1 MFPQGQLNDPNSYTD
16 QWTPN
21 VYDFANQS
29 ACGIP
34 DNACLQGKAAIH
46 PYFLKYAGLDRK
58 PYRPGSLSYPNPRA
72 CVLTSTFDPNR
83 VLHAGRMHFSPARE
97 WWTGHDRQGHAH
109 L

>member
-1 MFPQGQLNDPNSYTD
+1 MFHGNISILPQGQLNDPKSYTD

-34 DNACLQGKAAIH
+34 DNAYLQRKAAIH

-58 PYRPGSLSYPNPRA
+58 PYRPGSLSYTHSL
-72 CVLTSTFDPNR
+72 CVCANIYF
-83 VLHAGRMHFSPARE
+83 
-97 WWTGHDRQGHAH
+97 
-109 L
+109 

>member
-1 MFPQGQLNDPNSYTD
+1 MFPQGQLNDPKSYTD

-34 DNACLQGKAAIH
+34 DNAYLQGKAAIH

-58 PYRPGSLSYPNPRA
+58 HTVLGLCPILILFA
-72 CVLTSTFDPNR
+72 CMLTSTFDPYR
-83 VLHAGRMHFSPARE
+83 VLYAGRMHFSLARE
-97 WWTGHDRQGHAH
+97 WWTGHDRQGYGH